1 MKRTAEEY
9 PLDKLIYM
17 EMEQFCFCSKINVIL
32 ILEPISLHEYAN
44 AQWLA
49 KVPYVALKSEIR
61 MELAESFYIKSYIEV
76 Y

>member
-1 MKRTAEEY
+1 MRRAGEEY

-17 EMEQFCFCSKINVIL
+17 EMEQFRFCLKINVIV
-32 ILEPISLHEYAN
+32 ILN
-44 AQWLA
+44 Q
-49 KVPYVALKSEIR
+49 YVCMNTKMHNDLPKSEIR